1 MAEYARAGTPFE
13 WTIYGAPTGK
23 VGIATAKI
31 KDGQGG
37 LVAAASTAGIVE
49 EEPGAYTVTRTAP
62 AALGEY
68 TLYFLPMPGGVT
80 VAEKLVVNATGTP
93 APVPA
98 TDSYPD
104 VDELLAA
111 SSCAE
116 LIALDDD
123 QAEALR
129 LEAIVG
135 VESYAGQSF
144 LPEGTEE
151 APVSRFLD
159 GSGGRALELPKRLEV
174 LTEVLVDGA
183 VLGDVVHLS
192 DSHDRLTLPRNGGVA
207 GYYETALEIPM
218 SRSFGSGPDA
228 VEVRGVW
235 GWLTVPDAVA
245 MALRLHMEDRAM
257 ADANALAPSIRSYRG
272 LGVSGI
278 RQGNLSAQLEAFEPE
293 LSARARRQLADYVWT
308 SSGGFSV

>member
-1 MAEYARAGTPFE
+1 MAEYARAGEPFE
-13 WTIYGAPTGK
+13 WTIFGAPTGK
-23 VGIATAKI
+23 VGTATAKI

-37 LVAAASTAGIVE
+37 LVQAASTAGIVE
-49 EEPGAYTVTRTAP
+49 EEPGAYTVTRNAP
-62 AALGEY
+62 AAFGEY
-68 TLYFLPMPGGVT
+68 TLYFLPMPGGTT

-93 APVPA
+93 GPAPVSD
-98 TDSYPD
+98 TYPD

-135 VESYAGQSF
+135 VESYCGQSF

-151 APVSRFLD
+151 APASRFVD

-174 LTEVLVDGA
+174 LVEVLVEGASLAIDGIR
-183 VLGDVVHLS
+183 LS
-192 DSHDRLTLPRNGGVA
+192 DTHDRISIVRTAAP
-207 GYYETALEIPM
+207 GYYETALEIPT
-218 SRSFGSGPDA
+218 SRTFETGPDA
-228 VEVRGVW
+228 IEVRGVW
-235 GWLTVPDAVA
+235 GWLAVPDAVTQ
-245 MALRLHMEDRAM
+245 ALRLHMEDRAM

-293 LSARARRQLADYVWT
+293 LSARARRQVADYVWT
-308 SSGGFSV
+308 TSGGFAI